1 MKISNLEKIGLV
13 SLALSGCAPSN
24 INNSREV
31 KDTCELVHDVVF
43 ELCSPSLFPT
53 PSRDEEAESYAKR
66 EQIKCEEL
74 DQDGQKSLLRSY
86 SFALSVSKTRYY

>member
-1 MKISNLEKIGLV
+1 MSLVLNGCDLSNM
-13 SLALSGCAPSN
+13 
-24 INNSREV
+24 NSREV

-74 DQDGQKSLLRSY
+74 DQDGQQSLLRSY